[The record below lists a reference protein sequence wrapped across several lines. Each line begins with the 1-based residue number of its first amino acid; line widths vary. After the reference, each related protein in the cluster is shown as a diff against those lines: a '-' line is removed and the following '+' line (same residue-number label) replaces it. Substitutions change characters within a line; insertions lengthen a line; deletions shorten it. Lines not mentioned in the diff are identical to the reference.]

1 MIKTLC
7 QICKNKKG
15 KISKEY
21 CRENEISPH
30 YDNDLFG
37 DTDYIDCMVF
47 IRSNETEEE
56 HQIRIN
62 QKWDDKDKV
71 EFNYVDE

>member
-1 MIKTLC
+1 MSSV
-7 QICKNKKG
+7 G
-15 KISKEY
+15 SK
-21 CRENEISPH
+21 
-30 YDNDLFG
+30 
-37 DTDYIDCMVF
+37 
-47 IRSNETEEE
+47 E